1 MQNMTAETV
10 PNTNLKYVLGLSL
23 AALGVVFGDIGTSP
37 LYALRECFYGGHS
50 LAITPFNVLGV
61 LSLIIWSLIIL
72 ISLDYLVVILA
83 ADNKGEGG
91 VFALMALLSKARGR
105 AAMGGFILF
114 AGLAGAALL
123 YGDGMIT
130 PAISVLSAV
139 EGLEIVI
146 PGVGPYITTIAVCI
160 LVTLFSVQSRGT
172 AKMGSL
178 FGPII
183 LIWFLVLAILGVKGI
198 MLDTTVI
205 HAFNPILGLE
215 FIAEHKLHSVWI
227 LGSVFLVVTG
237 GEALFADMGHFGK
250 TPIRIGWFTIVFPS
264 LVLNYLGQGAL
275 LLHSEETIT
284 GENPFFSLAP
294 DWGILPLVGLA
305 TAATVIASQ
314 ALISGAFSL
323 TRQAIQ
329 LGYLPRMDIR
339 HTSADEIGQI
349 YVPFVNWSLL
359 IANIWLVTEF
369 RSSGNLAAAYGF
381 AVSTSMV
388 ISTLLMYFVARDVW
402 KWPMKFAGIG
412 WFCILAIKLAFFLAI
427 AVKIPSGGWVP
438 LVVGGAIMLAMI
450 TWWQGRQIVADRLRS
465 KWLPLPEFITQVNE
479 MNPVRVPG
487 AAIFLARSSEGTPTA
502 LVHNLIHNKVLHEKV
517 IILTIET
524 EDEPIVPVA
533 ECISVEDLGIGIHR
547 VVARYGFMQTPHVP
561 RLMVFCRD
569 LGIDIDIQSSTFFLG
584 RETLIPTER
593 PGMALW
599 REGLFAFMARNAQRA
614 MNFFRIPADR
624 VVEIGVQ
631 VEL

>member
-1 MQNMTAETV
+1 MVMQENTPETE
-10 PNTNLKYVLGLSL
+10 TSLKYTLGLSL

-37 LYALRECFYGGHS
+37 LYALRECFYGSHS
-50 LAITPFNVLGV
+50 LGITAANVLGI

-72 ISLDYLVVILA
+72 ISLDYLIVILS

-91 VFALMALLSKARGR
+91 VFALMALISKVRGR
-105 AAMGGFILF
+105 AAMSGYILF

-139 EGLEIVI
+139 EGLEVVV
-146 PGVGPYITTIAVCI
+146 PGMSPYIASIAICI
-160 LVTLFSVQSRGT
+160 LVGLFAVQSRGT
-172 AKMGSL
+172 AKMGAL
-178 FGPII
+178 FGPVI
-183 LIWFLVLAILGVKGI
+183 LIWFIVLACLGVKGI
-198 MLDTTVI
+198 LLDPTVLK
-205 HAFNPILGLE
+205 AFNPIYGFE
-215 FIAEHKLHSVWI
+215 FIAEQKLHSLWI

-237 GEALFADMGHFGK
+237 GEALYADMGHFGK
-250 TPIRIGWFTIVFPS
+250 TPIRIGWFTIVFPA

-275 LLHSEETIT
+275 LLHGQESIT

-294 DWGILPLVGLA
+294 SWGILPLVGLA

-349 YVPFVNWSLL
+349 YVPFVNWALL
-359 IANIWLVTEF
+359 IANIWLVTSF

-388 ISTLLMYFVARDVW
+388 ITTLLMYFVARDVW
-402 KWPMKFAGIG
+402 KWPMKIAGIG
-412 WFCILAIKLAFFLAI
+412 WTCILLIKLGFFFAI

-438 LVVGGAIMLAMI
+438 LLVGAAIMLAMT
-450 TWWQGRQIVADRLRS
+450 TWWRGRQIVAERLRS
-465 KWLPLPEFITQVNE
+465 KWLPLEEFISQVRLT
-479 MNPVRVPG
+479 NPVRVHG

-569 LGIDIDIQSSTFFLG
+569 LGINIDIQSATFFLG
-584 RETLIPTER
+584 RETLIPTEK